1 VKLVVMST
9 VGLPAPGP
17 MRADARRNREL
28 LMAAA
33 LVAFTERGADD
44 TSLEEIARRA
54 GLGIGTLYR
63 HFPGRTALL
72 EAVYTDQVA
81 ALCQRA
87 GELAASESPGAA
99 LAAWMRDLAEF
110 SATKHNLTSALAADY
125 DKDAPVFSA
134 CRDELLAAAGAL
146 LTRAQQAGAVRP
158 DVQPLDLLRISH
170 GVAAATERAADGDEA
185 ERLLSIMLSGL
196 LTDPAGGSRTAY

>member
-1 VKLVVMST
+1 
-9 VGLPAPGP
+9 

-28 LMAAA
+28 LLAAA
-33 LVAFTERGADD
+33 LAAFTERGADD

-54 GLGIGTLYR
+54 GVGIGTLYR

-87 GELAASESPGAA
+87 GELLATEPPGAA
-99 LAAWMRDLAEF
+99 LAAWVRELAEF
-110 SATKHNLTSALAADY
+110 SATKQNLTSALAADY
-125 DKDAPVFSA
+125 GGKDAPVLSSA
-134 CRDELLAAAGAL
+134 RDDLRAAATAL

-158 DVQPLDLLRISH
+158 DVQPLDLLRLSH
-170 GVAAATERAADGDEA
+170 GVAAATAGAADADQA
-185 ERLLSIMLSGL
+185 ERLLSLMLGGL
-196 LTDPAGGSRTAY
+196 LTDPAGGSHTG

>member
-1 VKLVVMST
+1 
-9 VGLPAPGP
+9 

-33 LVAFTERGADD
+33 LEAFTERGADD

-54 GLGIGTLYR
+54 GVGIGTLYR
-63 HFPGRTALL
+63 HFPGRAALL

-87 GELAASESPGAA
+87 GELAASRSPGAA
-99 LAAWMRDLAEF
+99 LAAWMREMVEF
-110 SATKHNLTSALAADY
+110 GATKQNLTSALAADY

-134 CRDELLAAAGAL
+134 CRDDLLAAATAL

-158 DVQPLDLLRISH
+158 DVRPLDLLRLSH
-170 GVAAATERAADGDEA
+170 GVAAATARGDDPEQA
-185 ERLLSIMLSGL
+185 ERLLSLMLNGVF
-196 LTDPAGGSRTAY
+196 TDPAGGSRTGY

>member
-1 VKLVVMST
+1 MST

-17 MRADARRNREL
+17 MRADARRNREQL
-28 LMAAA
+28 LAAA
-33 LVAFTERGADD
+33 LETFTERGADD

-54 GLGIGTLYR
+54 GVGIGTLYR

-81 ALCQRA
+81 GLCQRA
-87 GELAASESPGAA
+87 GELIASEPPGAA
-99 LAAWMRDLAEF
+99 LVAWMREMVEF

-134 CRDELLAAAGAL
+134 CRDDLLAAAAAL
-146 LTRAQQAGAVRP
+146 LTNAQQAGAVRP
-158 DVQPLDLLRISH
+158 DVQPLDLLRLSH
-170 GVAAATERAADGDEA
+170 GIAAATARADDADQA
-185 ERLLSIMLSGL
+185 ERLLLLMLNGVV
-196 LTDPAGGSRTAY
+196 TDPAGGSRTEY

>member
-1 VKLVVMST
+1 
-9 VGLPAPGP
+9 
-17 MRADARRNREL
+17 MRADARRNRDL

-33 LVAFTERGADD
+33 LEAFTERGADD

-54 GLGIGTLYR
+54 GVGIGTLYR

-87 GELAASESPGAA
+87 GELAASLSPGGA
-99 LAAWMRDLAEF
+99 LAAWMREMVEF
-110 SATKHNLTSALAADY
+110 GATKQNLTSALAADY

-134 CRDELLAAAGAL
+134 CRDDLLAAATAL

-158 DVQPLDLLRISH
+158 DVQPLDLLRLSH
-170 GVAAATERAADGDEA
+170 GVAAATARADDAEQAD
-185 ERLLSIMLSGL
+185 RLLSLMLNGVF
-196 LTDPAGGSRTAY
+196 TDPAGGSRTGY

>member
-1 VKLVVMST
+1 
-9 VGLPAPGP
+9 

-33 LVAFTERGADD
+33 LAAFTERGADD

-54 GLGIGTLYR
+54 GVGIGTLYR
-63 HFPGRTALL
+63 HFPRRTALL

-87 GELAASESPGAA
+87 AELIATEPPSAA
-99 LAAWMRDLAEF
+99 LAAWMRELVEF
-110 SATKHNLTSALAADY
+110 SATKHNLVSALATDY

-134 CRDELLAAAGAL
+134 CRDDLLAAATAL
-146 LTRAQQAGAVRP
+146 LTRAQQAGTVRP
-158 DVQPLDLLRISH
+158 DVQPFDLLRLSH
-170 GVAAATERAADGDEA
+170 GVAAATERATDTEQA
-185 ERLLSIMLSGL
+185 ERLLSLMLNGL
-196 LTDPAGGSRTAY
+196 LTDPAGDSRTGY

>member
-1 VKLVVMST
+1 
-9 VGLPAPGP
+9 

-33 LVAFTERGADD
+33 LEAFTERGADD

-54 GLGIGTLYR
+54 GVGIGTLYR

-81 ALCQRA
+81 ALCRRA
-87 GELAASESPGAA
+87 GELAASQSPGAA
-99 LAAWMRDLAEF
+99 LAAWMREMVEF
-110 SATKHNLTSALAADY
+110 GATKQNLTSALAADY

-134 CRDELLAAAGAL
+134 CRDDLLAAATAL

-158 DVQPLDLLRISH
+158 DVRPLDLLRLSH
-170 GVAAATERAADGDEA
+170 GVAAATARGDDPEQA
-185 ERLLSIMLSGL
+185 ERLLSLMLNGVF
-196 LTDPAGGSRTAY
+196 TDPAGGSRTGY